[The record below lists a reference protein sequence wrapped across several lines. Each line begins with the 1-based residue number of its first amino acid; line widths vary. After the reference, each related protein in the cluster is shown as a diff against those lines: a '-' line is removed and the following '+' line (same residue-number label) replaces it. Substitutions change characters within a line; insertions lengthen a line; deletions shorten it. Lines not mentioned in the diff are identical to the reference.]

1 MTARIRATVLARGQN
16 RRVSTQ
22 DVIQTLAIVLAA
34 GLLSQALADALR
46 LPRMVVLLG
55 AGILLGPHVFD
66 GVDVPLDSIGVELLL
81 TLGVAFILFHGGLG
95 LSLAVLSRV
104 GVGLTLLAIPGVI
117 VSALLTGAAAALVFD
132 VPFEVGFL
140 IGAIIAPTDPAI
152 LIPLFERLR
161 IRRKVAQTVVAE
173 SALNDVTGAI
183 LALSLVGFV
192 IEGEGSVTGPLE
204 EFLVDLGIS
213 TALGI
218 GFGLLLALL
227 ISNRR
232 AGIWRESPVV
242 AVLAVIAGGYFSIE
256 TAGGSGYL
264 GAFAAGLLVGNTNVL
279 GLGMRERH
287 EEDLRSFTTV
297 LTELLVIFIFVVLGA
312 NLPLD
317 SIPDEA
323 LPSLAT
329 LAVLIFLA
337 RPLTV
342 IGSLALDR
350 RGGWQREEI
359 AFVAWTKETG
369 VVPAA
374 LAGVVIAEGVAY
386 ESEVITVV
394 ALAVVVTLLLQASTK
409 AWMAR
414 RLGLAEPDPVED

>member
-1 MTARIRATVLARGQN
+1 M
-16 RRVSTQ
+16 STQ
-22 DVIQTLAIVLAA
+22 DVIETLAIILAA
-34 GLLSQALADALR
+34 GLVSELVADVLR
-46 LPRMVVLLG
+46 IPRMVVLLG
-55 AGILLGPHVFD
+55 AGVLLGPHVLD
-66 GVDVPLDSIGVELLL
+66 AVDVEFDSIGVELLL
-81 TLGVAFILFHGGLG
+81 TLGVSFILFHGGLG
-95 LSLAVLSRV
+95 LSLRVLSRV
-104 GVGLTLLAIPGVI
+104 GVGLTLLAVPGVI
-117 VSALLTGAAAALVFD
+117 VAALLTGAAAAIAFD

-140 IGAIIAPTDPAI
+140 IGAIVAPTDPAI

-161 IRRKVAQTVVAE
+161 LREKVAQTVVAE

-192 IEGEGSVTGPLE
+192 VEGEGSVTGPLE

-218 GFGLLLALL
+218 GFGLVLALL

-232 AGIWRESPVV
+232 AGIWRESPVA

-256 TAGGSGYL
+256 TVGGSGYL
-264 GAFAAGLLVGNTNVL
+264 GAFVAGLLVGNTNVL
-279 GLGMRERH
+279 RLGMQERH
-287 EEDLRSFTTV
+287 EQALRSFTTIV
-297 LTELLVIFIFVVLGA
+297 TDLLVIFIFVVLGA

-329 LAVLIFLA
+329 LAVLILVA

-342 IGSLALDR
+342 FGSLLLDR
-350 RGGWQREEI
+350 RGRWRREEI
-359 AFVAWTKETG
+359 VFVAWTKETG

-374 LAGVVIAEGVAY
+374 LAGVVIAEGVPY
-386 ESEVITVV
+386 ENEIITVV
-394 ALAVVVTLLLQASTK
+394 ALAVIVTLVFQATTK
-409 AWMAR
+409 AWLAH
-414 RLGLAEPDPVED
+414 RLGLTETRPAAD

>member
-1 MTARIRATVLARGQN
+1 MPAR
-16 RRVSTQ
+16 
-22 DVIQTLAIVLAA
+22 DVIEILAIILAA
-34 GLLSQALADALR
+34 GLVCELAAGLLR

-55 AGILLGPHVFD
+55 AGVVLGPFAL
-66 GVDVPLDSIGVELLL
+66 DVLDFELGSLGAQLL
-81 TLGVAFILFHGGLG
+81 FTLGVSFILFHGGLG
-95 LSLAVLSRV
+95 LSLRVLSRV
-104 GVGLTLLAIPGVI
+104 GVGLTLLAVPGV
-117 VSALLTGAAAALVFD
+117 VLAALVTGAAATLAFG

-140 IGAIIAPTDPAI
+140 IGAIVAPTDPAI

-161 IRRKVAQTVVAE
+161 LRQKVAQMVVAE
-173 SALNDVTGAI
+173 SAINDVVGAI
-183 LALSLVGFV
+183 LALTLTGFV
-192 IEGEGSVTGPLE
+192 IAENESVTGPLE
-204 EFLVDLGIS
+204 EFLVDLGVS

-218 GFGLLLALL
+218 AFGLVLAVV
-227 ISNRR
+227 ISDRR

-264 GAFAAGLLVGNTNVL
+264 GAFVAGVMVGNTDAL
-279 GLGMRERH
+279 RLGMRESHKRA
-287 EEDLRSFTTV
+287 LYSFTTIV
-297 LTELLVIFIFVVLGA
+297 TDLVVIFIFVAIGV

-323 LPSLAT
+323 LPALGT
-329 LAVLIFLA
+329 LAVLIFVA

-342 IGSLALDR
+342 IAALLVDR
-350 RGGWQREEI
+350 RGRWQWEEI

-386 ESEVITVV
+386 ENEIITVV
-394 ALAVVVTLLLQASTK
+394 ALAVIITLVLQASTK
-409 AWMAR
+409 RWLAE
-414 RLGLAEPDPVED
+414 RLGLSEAEPAPD

>member
-1 MTARIRATVLARGQN
+1 VPAR
-16 RRVSTQ
+16 
-22 DVIQTLAIVLAA
+22 DVIETLAIVLAA
-34 GLLSQALADALR
+34 GLVCELVAGVLR

-55 AGILLGPHVFD
+55 AGILLGPFVL
-66 GVDVPLDSIGVELLL
+66 DVLDFELGSLGAQLL
-81 TLGVAFILFHGGLG
+81 FTLGVSFILFHGGLG
-95 LSLAVLSRV
+95 LSLRVLSRV
-104 GVGLTLLAIPGVI
+104 GVGLTLLAVPGV
-117 VSALLTGAAAALVFD
+117 VLAALVTGAAAALAFG

-140 IGAIIAPTDPAI
+140 IGAIVAPTDPAI

-161 IRRKVAQTVVAE
+161 LRQKVAQMVVAE
-173 SALNDVTGAI
+173 SAINDVVGAI
-183 LALSLVGFV
+183 LALTLTGFV
-192 IEGEGSVTGPLE
+192 IAENESVTGPLE
-204 EFLVDLGIS
+204 EFLLDLGVS

-218 GFGLLLALL
+218 AFGLVLAVV
-227 ISNRR
+227 ISDRR

-264 GAFAAGLLVGNTNVL
+264 GAFVAGVMVGNTDAL
-279 GLGMRERH
+279 RLGMREAH
-287 EEDLRSFTTV
+287 ERALHSFTTIV
-297 LTELLVIFIFVVLGA
+297 TDLVVIFIFVAIGV

-323 LPSLAT
+323 LPALAT
-329 LAVLIFLA
+329 LAVLIFVA

-342 IGSLALDR
+342 IGALLIDR
-350 RGGWQREEI
+350 RGRWQREEI

-386 ESEVITVV
+386 ENEIITVV
-394 ALAVVVTLLLQASTK
+394 ALAVIVTLVLQASTK
-409 AWMAR
+409 PWLAE
-414 RLGLAEPDPVED
+414 RLGLSEARPAPD